1 MTDSARVWFTTEL
14 LTQSAETT
22 LPIKTQNAAEKER
35 ADPHKPS
42 EHSLLFSAKMLKI
55 NLCRVNHNDP
65 VRLGGETPPSREEIC
80 IFTVMLPLKCC
91 VGFN

>member
-1 MTDSARVWFTTEL
+1 MEFHFKLNGQTMTDSARVWFTTEL

-42 EHSLLFSAKMLKI
+42 EHSL
-55 NLCRVNHNDP
+55 P
-65 VRLGGETPPSREEIC
+65 
-80 IFTVMLPLKCC
+80 KC
-91 VGFN
+91 